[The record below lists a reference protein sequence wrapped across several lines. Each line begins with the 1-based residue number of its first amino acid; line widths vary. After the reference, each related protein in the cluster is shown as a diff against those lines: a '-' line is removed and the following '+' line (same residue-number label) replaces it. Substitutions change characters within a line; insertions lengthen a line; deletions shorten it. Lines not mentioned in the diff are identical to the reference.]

1 MRWKRLRTFAVRS
14 FALVVGLGAAG
25 KAQAPD
31 TTTPSPNM
39 APVDQYLM
47 EDREAEIALARS
59 AAFMNLPKV
68 SSSSGTAVSHEW
80 RSVESRSPPGWGP
93 VAAY

>member
-1 MRWKRLRTFAVRS
+1 MRRKRLRALVVRS
-14 FALVVGLGAAG
+14 FALVVVLGSAW
-25 KAQAPD
+25 KAQPQD
-31 TTTPSPNM
+31 TTTPYPNM

-47 EDREAEIALARS
+47 EDREAEIARS